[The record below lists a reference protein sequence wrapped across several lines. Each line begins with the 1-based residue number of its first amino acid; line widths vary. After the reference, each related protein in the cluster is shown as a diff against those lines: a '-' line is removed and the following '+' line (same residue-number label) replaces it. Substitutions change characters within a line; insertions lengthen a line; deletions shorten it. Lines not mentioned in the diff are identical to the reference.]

1 MLFLNAKSALSKNR
15 NVSAYSDNL
24 CPTLVLHSFSQWYAV
39 FLVKWISGYFLCCC
53 NNEWCKYL
61 VSSGPVLDA
70 RNIAVNMTLSLDSW
84 SWLCKDRH
92 RTCKQTNGWPHIVKS
107 VLKQRPSFPPWP
119 SAFSVSF
126 LRAPCHCSCKDPS
139 QMSGKRAFQF
149 QIWFYLA
156 SLFIF
161 RMKSWTT
168 QPLQTLPAPSTI
180 FCFFLPSIF
189 LPSFFCLSLL
199 PFFPHFPLPLSFMIE
214 CEGKNSITLG
224 TETA

>member
-39 FLVKWISGYFLCCC
+39 FLVKWIPGYFLCCC

-70 RNIAVNMTLSLDSW
+70 RNIAVNMTLSLVSW
-84 SWLCKDRH
+84 SWLCKDRR

-156 SLFIF
+156 SFFIF
-161 RMKSWTT
+161 GMKSWTT

-214 CEGKNSITLG
+214 CEGKNGITLG
-224 TETA
+224 META